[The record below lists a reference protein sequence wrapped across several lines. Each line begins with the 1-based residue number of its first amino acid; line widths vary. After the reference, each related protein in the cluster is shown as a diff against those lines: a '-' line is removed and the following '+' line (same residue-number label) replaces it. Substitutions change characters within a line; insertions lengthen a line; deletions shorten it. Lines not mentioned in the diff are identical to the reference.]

1 MLKKVENYIQKLQ
14 LLNLNDKVIVGVSGG
29 ADSIALLHILHTL
42 GYHCIVAHCNFK
54 LRMDESDTDEEFVR
68 TNALSLKIPY
78 YSINFETI
86 EYAKAH
92 KISTEMA
99 ARDLRYNW
107 FTKLMTDNQAQAI
120 AVAHHA
126 DDSIETLLMNLVR
139 GTGLKGMTGI
149 SARNGNVVRPLLC
162 STRIEIENYLMKYNL
177 EYRTDS
183 SNATLDYTRNKF
195 RNQVLPLLREINP
208 SVQQT
213 LYNTTK
219 RFEDINAVYNNAIES
234 IKNDIIVKTE
244 SGIIINIQKLK
255 KHDHIDSILFE
266 ILYSYGFHPDTIQ
279 KISTIIEGET
289 GKVFYSEK
297 YRLLKNR
304 DQLIVSKIVN
314 LDKKQ
319 FQISESDNII
329 FEPFT
334 LEIKRLE
341 NTSDFILSKNPYII
355 HVDAEK
361 VSFPLTIRKWT
372 IGDSFFPYGMKN
384 RKKLSDFF
392 IDNKLSLIDKENV
405 WLLLTGNEILWIV
418 GYRSD
423 NRFRISDKT
432 EQILEISV
440 SNI

>member
-1 MLKKVENYIQKLQ
+1 
-14 LLNLNDKVIVGVSGG
+14 
-29 ADSIALLHILHTL
+29 
-42 GYHCIVAHCNFK
+42 
-54 LRMDESDTDEEFVR
+54 
-68 TNALSLKIPY
+68 
-78 YSINFETI
+78 
-86 EYAKAH
+86 
-92 KISTEMA
+92 
-99 ARDLRYNW
+99 
-107 FTKLMTDNQAQAI
+107 
-120 AVAHHA
+120 
-126 DDSIETLLMNLVR
+126 
-139 GTGLKGMTGI
+139 
-149 SARNGNVVRPLLC
+149 
-162 STRIEIENYLMKYNL
+162 
-177 EYRTDS
+177 
-183 SNATLDYTRNKF
+183 
-195 RNQVLPLLREINP
+195 
-208 SVQQT
+208 
-213 LYNTTK
+213 
-219 RFEDINAVYNNAIES
+219 
-234 IKNDIIVKTE
+234 
-244 SGIIINIQKLK
+244 
-255 KHDHIDSILFE
+255 
-266 ILYSYGFHPDTIQ
+266 
-279 KISTIIEGET
+279 
-289 GKVFYSEK
+289 
-297 YRLLKNR
+297 LKNR